1 MIIETFRSAC
11 RALAA
16 SKALSLIA
24 ILSIALGIGGN
35 ITIFSVLNAVVLK
48 PLDYPDPNRL
58 VVITER
64 NPAGL
69 RSDRTLGI
77 SPIQFLRWRKELR
90 SFDSLAVAVK
100 DTANLTGAGEPETL
114 GAVRSLQGSSRRCG
128 SGLSSDAGSMNGK
141 NCGQLPTW

>member
-1 MIIETFRSAC
+1 MHGNHVLIYRRTQRGRSNIMIVETFRSAS
-11 RALAA
+11 RPLAA

-24 ILSIALGIGGN
+24 ILSVALGIGGN

-100 DTANLTGAGEPETL
+100 DMANLTGTGEPETL
-114 GAVRSLQGSSRRCG
+114 GAVRIS
-128 SGLSSDAGSMNGK
+128 AGFFET
-141 NCGQLPTW
+141 LRV

>member
-64 NPAGL
+64 NPAGTPL
-69 RSDRTLGI
+69 RPDSRHKPNPVPPLEKGT
-77 SPIQFLRWRKELR
+77 SVLRLARGR
-90 SFDSLAVAVK
+90 S
-100 DTANLTGAGEPETL
+100 
-114 GAVRSLQGSSRRCG
+114 
-128 SGLSSDAGSMNGK
+128 
-141 NCGQLPTW
+141 